1 MAFGTEWAQ
10 ESATALLVV
19 PSVLIPEETNV
30 LINPA
35 HRDAKKIT
43 ARALRQFVYDP
54 RLAAVGHGWPRPV
67 VPAAGRVGSSIFFI
81 QRFPLPVPRDSRY
94 FIGRWPRS

>member
-54 RLAAVGHGWPRPV
+54 RLAAVGHE
-67 VPAAGRVGSSIFFI
+67 
-81 QRFPLPVPRDSRY
+81 
-94 FIGRWPRS
+94 